1 MIAIVVIWYLDII
14 LVIRDMIDSVVN
26 MINTMILGNLPIYI
40 YHQLLGNNTHI
51 YIWYIDIIWYYIE
64 ITWYIDILISI
75 LNDIS
80 YYYDI

>member
-51 YIWYIDIIWYYIE
+51 YMYGILILYDIILKLLDTLIYWYQY
-64 ITWYIDILISI
+64 
-75 LNDIS
+75 
-80 YYYDI
+80 